1 MTQKRRDHS
10 DYLRDIL
17 DAMDKLE
24 QFTRGMR
31 FEHFVGDDKTNFAVV
46 RALEIIGEAAKHI
59 PRTVRDRHP
68 EIPWTKMAGMRDKL
82 IHRYFGADLEIVW
95 GTATDLIPSLKPL
108 VAEAVDKELE
118 RRRRVK

>member
-1 MTQKRRDHS
+1 MRQKKRDYS

-24 QFTRGMR
+24 QFTRGTR
-31 FEHFVGDDKTNFAVV
+31 FEHFASDDKTNFAVV

-59 PRTVRDRHP
+59 PKTVRDRHP

-95 GTATDLIPSLKPL
+95 GTATNLIPSLKPL
-108 VAEAVDKELE
+108 VAEAVEKEVE
-118 RRRRVK
+118 RRRRLK

>member
-1 MTQKRRDHS
+1 MRQKRRDYS

-31 FEHFVGDDKTNFAVV
+31 FKHFASDDKTNFAVV

-59 PRTVRDRHP
+59 PKTVRDRHP
-68 EIPWTKMAGMRDKL
+68 EMPWTKMAGMRDKL

-108 VAEAVDKELE
+108 VAEAVEKEVE
-118 RRRRVK
+118 RRRRLK